1 MDDQKDS
8 KVLSTLIWVVI
19 LGVIVYSSVTLY
31 KRRQAPQES
40 TTGESKLE
48 ITDHDRKEL
57 KDELEKIV
65 REDLTSRKATKINSI
80 NIFNPE
86 IPDNTHINITYEF
99 SYDDTSDAQG
109 NVTHKM
115 RAVAK
120 LEKRA
125 DGWQIA
131 NVTPNEENLKFT
143 TPLVIE
149 FDRKRE

>member
-8 KVLSTLIWVVI
+8 KALSSVIWIVI
-19 LGVIVYSSVTLY
+19 VAVIVYGSVILY
-31 KRRQAPQES
+31 KRNSHPEQ
-40 TTGESKLE
+40 TKLE
-48 ITDHDRKEL
+48 LTESDRKEL

-65 REDLTSRKATKINSI
+65 REDLTNRKATKINSI
-80 NIFNPE
+80 EVFDPE
-86 IPDNTHINITYEF
+86 IPDATHISLTYEF
-99 SYDDTSDAQG
+99 SFDDKSETQG

-115 RAVAK
+115 RAVAQ

-131 NVTPNEENLKFT
+131 NITPNEEDLKFT

-149 FDRKRE
+149 RAQKIV